1 VAQSGQARQSKPTRT
16 ATHQCTIERNEIIKG
31 ETMSNARGNKEQ
43 DQKVEWTPNQQN
55 PGACKA
61 TDWTV
66 EDNAT
71 STQTSG
77 QHGDTK
83 RERRRLLAE
92 IDEDGKSKLGQ
103 PIADRHVAG
112 GVGSR

>member
-1 VAQSGQARQSKPTRT
+1 
-16 ATHQCTIERNEIIKG
+16 
-31 ETMSNARGNKEQ
+31 MSNAPGNKEQ
-43 DQKVEWTPNQQN
+43 NEKIELTPTQQN

-77 QHGDTK
+77 QRGDTK
-83 RERRRLLAE
+83 RERRGLLAE
-92 IDEDGKSKLGQ
+92 IDEDGKSKLGT

>member
-1 VAQSGQARQSKPTRT
+1 
-16 ATHQCTIERNEIIKG
+16 
-31 ETMSNARGNKEQ
+31 MSNAPGNKEQ
-43 DQKVEWTPNQQN
+43 DQKVEFTPNQQN

-77 QHGDTK
+77 QHGNSRAEYK
-83 RERRRLLAE
+83 RLQAE
-92 IDEDGKSKLGQ
+92 IDEDGESKLGQ

>member
-1 VAQSGQARQSKPTRT
+1 
-16 ATHQCTIERNEIIKG
+16 
-31 ETMSNARGNKEQ
+31 MSNAKGNREQ
-43 DQKVEWTPNQQN
+43 SQKIELTPTQQN

-71 STQTSG
+71 SSQTHG
-77 QHGDTK
+77 QRGDSK
-83 RERRRLLAE
+83 AEFKRLLAE
-92 IDEDGKSKLGQ
+92 IDEDGKSKLGT